1 VLAVSEYGERADAA
15 CETGKPARHGA
26 GWTIVSL
33 PAEVDI
39 ANVDQVHADL
49 IAAVR
54 LGGPVVIADLRRTS
68 FCDCAGVSLL
78 MAVASQARRT
88 GAEIRIVASARSV
101 LRTFELTGVPL
112 AMRVYPTMTD
122 AQRGPPSPASTMPT
136 QPKRRGSRVA
146 GELVSVDLPRHQV
159 SCEVLELPVGVLGE
173 RGEPLECRV
182 RRAAVLADEDPLG
195 LLDDGP

>member
-1 VLAVSEYGERADAA
+1 VLTVSEYGELADAEG
-15 CETGKPARHGA
+15 ETGGSGRHGA
-26 GWTIVSL
+26 DWTIVSL

-39 ANVDQVHADL
+39 ANADQVRADL

-54 LGGPVVIADLRRTS
+54 LGCPVVIADLRRTS

-78 MAVASQARRT
+78 MAAASQAFRA
-88 GAEIRIVASARSV
+88 GAEMRIVASARSV
-101 LRTFELTGVPL
+101 LRTFELTGLPL

-122 AQRGPPSPASTMPT
+122 AQHGPPSPARTVPP
-136 QPKRRGSRVA
+136 QPKRRCSRVA

-182 RRAAVLADEDPLG
+182 RRAAVLADEDSLG

>member
-1 VLAVSEYGERADAA
+1 M
-15 CETGKPARHGA
+15 
-26 GWTIVSL
+26 SL

-39 ANVDQVHADL
+39 ANAGEVHADL

-54 LGGPVVIADLRRTS
+54 LGCPVVIADLRRTS

-78 MAVASQARRT
+78 MAVARQALRA
-88 GAEIRIVASARSV
+88 GAEIRIVASSRSV
-101 LRTFELTGVPL
+101 LRTFELTGLPL

-122 AQRGPPSPASTMPT
+122 AQRGPPSPARTAPPR
-136 QPKRRGSRVA
+136 PKRRGSRVA

-159 SCEVLELPVGVLGE
+159 SREVLDLPVGVLGE
-173 RGEPLECRV
+173 RGEPLECHV
-182 RRAAVLADEDPLG
+182 GRAAVLADEDPLG